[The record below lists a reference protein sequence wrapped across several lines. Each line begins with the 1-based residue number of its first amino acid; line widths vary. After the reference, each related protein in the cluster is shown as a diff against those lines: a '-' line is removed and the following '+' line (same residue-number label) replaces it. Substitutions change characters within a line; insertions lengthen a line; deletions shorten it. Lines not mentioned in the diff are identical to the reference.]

1 MRFTLAWLKH
11 FLDTDAALE
20 KIAHTLTMTG
30 LEIEDID
37 DKSKDLK
44 DFEVAEIIEAKQHP
58 DADKLK
64 VCTVKTKSDTLQ
76 IVCGAPNARA
86 GIKVVL
92 ANVGTVIPNGNF
104 KIKKSKI
111 RGIESVGMLCSA
123 EEIGIP
129 GDSSGIIELKE
140 GAVIGDNVAKY
151 LGVDDPVLH
160 INITPNRAD
169 ALGVYGIA
177 RDLAASSIG
186 TLKKLEIPKIEESF
200 TSNVSLTN
208 NDKKAC
214 PFFAIREIKGLEN
227 KKSPEWLKNYL
238 DNIGVGSISPLVDVT
253 NYISYTFGQP
263 MHAYD
268 ADKISGGLT
277 VETLSES
284 AGFKALNDKEYIL
297 KPDDIIIRDE
307 QEIHCVAGIIGGIN
321 SSCSENTTRV
331 ILEAASFNSEYIARA
346 GRRLQIDTDSRYRFE
361 RNVNSEF
368 TQNALDIATDLILSI
383 CGGSASKVITTGDAK
398 LPVRTIDFPTD
409 FLKSR
414 ANVNLNEKEI
424 SDILSKLGFE
434 CKIADKFIK
443 ITIPSWR
450 YDVSIK
456 EDIVEE
462 IVRIYGYDKLPQTPL
477 PAANISRIIPK
488 DQRRA
493 TDIKRLL
500 ASVGY
505 TEVVTWSFMDSK
517 KAKLFSNIKDELILQ
532 NPISSDL
539 DYMRP
544 SILPN
549 LLKVASNNLNRS
561 FQNFSLFEFG
571 PIFENAGD
579 QVINHACAIRT
590 GATSSKNSHGD
601 SRKFDVFD
609 MKSDIAMLLELA
621 GLDINKCQIKNNV
634 PGYYHPTRSASLSL
648 GKDILGYFG
657 QVHPS
662 ILKAFEIDI
671 DVMTFELNISNLP
684 YSKDKFGKRPDY
696 AASDYQKIVR
706 DYAFIVDVDQ
716 PVGEMLN
723 LIQNAD
729 KKLIRA
735 VEVFDIY
742 SGANIEDGKKSVA
755 LSVSIQDDNKTLEEA
770 DIEKINKA
778 IIDGVV
784 QKFGAVL
791 RDS

>member
-1 MRFTLAWLKH
+1 MRFTLAWLKY

-44 DFEVAEIIEAKQHP
+44 DFEVAEIIEVKQHSN
-58 DADKLK
+58 ADKLK
-64 VCTVKTKSDTLQ
+64 VCNVKTKSDTLQ
-76 IVCGAPNARA
+76 IVCGAPNTRA

-111 RGIESVGMLCSA
+111 RGVESVGMLCSA

-140 GAVIGDNVAKY
+140 SAVIGGNVAKY

-200 TSNVSLTN
+200 TGNVSLTN

-214 PFFAIREIKGLEN
+214 PFFTIREIKGLEN

-277 VETLSES
+277 VETLLES
-284 AGFKALNDKEYIL
+284 AGFKAPNNKEYIL
-297 KPDDIIIRDE
+297 KPGDIIIRDE

-398 LPVRTIDFPTD
+398 LTVRTIDFPTD

-434 CKIADKFIK
+434 CKIADKFIN

-462 IVRIYGYDKLPQTPL
+462 IVRIYGYDELPQTLL

-500 ASVGY
+500 ASAGY

-517 KAKLFSNIKDELILQ
+517 KVKLFSNIKDELILQ

-561 FQNFSLFEFG
+561 FHNLSLFEFG
-571 PIFENAGD
+571 PIFENAGV

-590 GATSSKNSHGD
+590 GATSSKNSHGN

-609 MKSDIAMLLELA
+609 TKSDIAMLLESV
-621 GLDINKCQIKNNV
+621 GLNINKCQIKNNV

-657 QVHPS
+657 QVHPL

-671 DVMTFELNISNLP
+671 DVTTFELNISNLP

-706 DYAFIVDVDQ
+706 DYAFIVEVDQ
-716 PVGEMLN
+716 PIGEMLN

-729 KKLIRA
+729 KKLVRA